1 MEKFSYKNASTG
13 EFLCPLTFTLMPSL
27 SHPHT
32 HTLTLTPSHP
42 HTLTPSHPHTLTL
55 TPSLSLSLTPSHH
68 HTLLEDLWAH
78 LGEASGQPVATVMST
93 WTQQMGYPVLM
104 VEGRQVRVRG

>member
-1 MEKFSYKNASTG
+1 MLALVNFCT
-13 EFLCPLTFTLMPSL
+13 PLHFHFHILTLTPSR
-27 SHPHT
+27 PHTTRT
-32 HTLTLTPSHP
+32 HTLTL
-42 HTLTPSHPHTLTL
+42 
-55 TPSLSLSLTPSHH
+55 SHH

-104 VEGRQVRVRG
+104 VEGRQVRGWRCDGVMV